1 MSDAANDRSDDAEE
15 GELPEETVDEAE
27 RLTRLARTAVD
38 ENERDAHREKRADI
52 LGAHEFTARIREDE
66 DGDVLV
72 LHPEEWLEDGTIRT
86 DRIQDVSRAVEIPLE
101 GTGDPDDW
109 SELDAENRRLVE
121 AVREEHG
128 DVHGDNAAAFAD
140 FMGNHYARP
149 IASATADEIAEF
161 LTEYFVRNA
170 WPSENQR
177 AVVDESIRLVFETA
191 DEPVPEFGRQY
202 RNG

>member
-1 MSDAANDRSDDAEE
+1 MSDAANDRSDDAGED
-15 GELPEETVDEAE
+15 ELPEETVDEAE

-38 ENERDAHREKRADI
+38 ENERDAHREKRAEI
-52 LGAHEFTARIREDE
+52 LGAHEFTSRIREDE

-72 LHPEEWLEDGTIRT
+72 LHPAEWLEDGTIRT
-86 DRIQDVSRAVEIPLE
+86 DRIEDVSRAVEIPLE

-128 DVHGDNAAAFAD
+128 DVHGDNAAALAD

-149 IASATADEIAEF
+149 IASATADEITEF

-170 WPSENQR
+170 WPSEKQR

-191 DEPVPEFGRQY
+191 DEPVPEFGVQY